1 MCIRDS
7 GTTAGAFSHE
17 DTSSVSNLSASGRT
31 YITGMTFDTYGHVQS
46 YTTVTET
53 DQSFSDTNYYLNGL
67 SFSGGT
73 LTATVNGA
81 ANQSVSLDGRYLTAV
96 PSTITTATTF
106 SSSTASSSKTTGAVI
121 VSGGIGVGGAGY
133 FGADVVAYAS
143 SDERLKDNIMPIED
157 ALEKIQKIRGVEF
170 DWNDKQETFT
180 GHDTGVIA
188 QEVKEVLPLAVSVM
202 KDVIPNEMRNLEN
215 IFSDQN

>member
-1 MCIRDS
+1 
-7 GTTAGAFSHE
+7 
-17 DTSSVSNLSASGRT
+17 
-31 YITGMTFDTYGHVQS
+31 MTFDTYGHVQS
-46 YTTVTET
+46 YTTGTET

-67 SFSGGT
+67 SFNTGT
-73 LTATVNGA
+73 GVLTATVNGA
-81 ANQSVSLDGRYLTAV
+81 ANQTVDLDGRFLTEV
-96 PSTITTATTF
+96 PSTISAATTF

-121 VSGGIGVGGAGY
+121 VTGGIGVGGAGY

-143 SDERLKDNIMPIED
+143 SDERLKDNIKPIED

-188 QEVKEVLPLAVSVM
+188 QEVKEVLPEVVTEREDGMLAVKYEKMVGLLIESI
-202 KDVIPNEMRNLEN
+202 KDLKAEVDDLKEQLRKNTGTNYK
-215 IFSDQN
+215 

>member
-1 MCIRDS
+1 MS
-7 GTTAGAFSHE
+7 
-17 DTSSVSNLSASGRT
+17 
-31 YITGMTFDTYGHVQS
+31 
-46 YTTVTET
+46 
-53 DQSFSDTNYYLNGL
+53 
-67 SFSGGT
+67 
-73 LTATVNGA
+73 GA

-143 SDERLKDNIMPIED
+143 SDERLKDNIKPIED

-188 QEVKEVLPLAVSVM
+188 QEVQKVLPEVVTERELSL
-202 KDVIPNEMRNLEN
+202 IH
-215 IFSDQN
+215 I